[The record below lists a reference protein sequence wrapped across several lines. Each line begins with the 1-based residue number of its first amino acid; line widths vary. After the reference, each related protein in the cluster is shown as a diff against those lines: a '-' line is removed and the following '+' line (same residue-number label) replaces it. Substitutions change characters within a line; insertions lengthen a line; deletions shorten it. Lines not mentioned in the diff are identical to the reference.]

1 MTILH
6 HLVNKRKQEPMI
18 RRRRRSPFDMGYDYK
33 KHLEKYE
40 KEEAKVEKIRNE
52 IIYMV
57 RGLRKSWLL
66 RVH

>member
-6 HLVNKRKQEPMI
+6 HLGNKRKQEPRI
-18 RRRRRSPFDMGYDYK
+18 RRRRRSPSDMGYDYK
-33 KHLEKYE
+33 KHLEEYE
-40 KEEAKVEKIRNE
+40 KEKAKVEKIRNE
-52 IIYMV
+52 RIYMA